1 LVRHAKPAPLAKT
14 RYNTAQEGNHMNEAS
29 AWRRDLGRQ
38 IGRAYAANPNVAA
51 VMIAGSTGR
60 GTADRYSDLE
70 LDIYWHAPPTEAE
83 RRAAATAAGGTAIAL
98 AEDPDEWEE
107 QMDLGGFHA
116 ATSAFLVSTMERY
129 LHTVLEDYSTDPAAQ
144 MRLYSV
150 LHAQPLTGGDLI
162 AGWQARAAAYP
173 PPLAE
178 AMLREN
184 LDFDGFGYAEEMF
197 AARDDV
203 LVLYDSFCRI
213 GRQILGA
220 LLGLNHIYLPNPT
233 FKSMNEL
240 IDEMRVT
247 PPDLAA
253 RLRGAFRVPPPDGVR
268 ELHRLCAE
276 VFTLV
281 ELHVPT
287 LDLAPYRAQ
296 LARRRGAWDA
306 PPPL

>member
-1 LVRHAKPAPLAKT
+1 
-14 RYNTAQEGNHMNEAS
+14 MNEAS

-38 IGRAYAANPNVAA
+38 IGLAYAVNPNVAA

-70 LDIYWHAPPTEAE
+70 IDIYWHAPPTEAE
-83 RRAAATAAGGTAIAL
+83 RIAAATAAGGANVAL

-129 LHTVLEDYSTDPAAQ
+129 LHAVLDDYSTNPSAQ
-144 MRLYSV
+144 MRLYSL
-150 LHAQPLTGGDLI
+150 LHAQPLTGADLT

-173 PPLAE
+173 PPLTA

-184 LDFDGFGYAEEMF
+184 LEFDGFGYAEDMF

-203 LVLYDSFCRI
+203 LVLYDIFGGI

-220 LLGLNHIYLPNPT
+220 LLGLNGIYLPNPG
-233 FKSMNEL
+233 FKSMNEI
-240 IDEMRVT
+240 IDEMRIA

-253 RLRGAFRVPPPDGVR
+253 RLRGAFRVPPQDGVR
-268 ELHRLCAE
+268 ELHRLIAE

-281 ELHVPT
+281 ELHVPGF
-287 LDLAPYRAQ
+287 DLAPYRAKVA
-296 LARRRGAWDA
+296 ARRGVWDA
-306 PPPL
+306 PPAL

>member
-1 LVRHAKPAPLAKT
+1 
-14 RYNTAQEGNHMNEAS
+14 MNDAS
-29 AWRRDLGRQ
+29 AWRLALGRQ

-51 VMIAGSTGR
+51 VMVAGSTGR

-83 RRAAATAAGGTAIAL
+83 RIAAATAAGGTHIAL

-129 LHTVLEDYSTDPAAQ
+129 LHAVLDDYSTNPSAQ
-144 MRLYSV
+144 MRLYSL
-150 LHAQPLTGGDLI
+150 LHAQPLTGADLT

-173 PPLAE
+173 PPLAA

-184 LDFDGFGYAEEMF
+184 LEFDGFGYAEDML

-203 LVLYDSFCRI
+203 LVLYDIFCRT

-220 LLGLNHIYLPNPT
+220 LLGLNGIYLPNPG
-233 FKSMNEL
+233 FKSMNE
-240 IDEMRVT
+240 IIGEMDIA

-268 ELHRLCAE
+268 ELHRLIAE

-281 ELHVPT
+281 ESHAPAF
-287 LDLAPYRAQ
+287 DLAPYRAALQ
-296 LARRRGAWDA
+296 ARRGAWDA
-306 PPPL
+306 PPAL